1 LSNTKFIGVIILAA
15 GSSSRLG
22 HPKQLVRYR
31 GKTLLQHTMDVL
43 EQDFFHP
50 KIVVLGAN
58 DATIRKDLK
67 TQSFQLITNPDWAEG
82 MASSLKQGL
91 KHALELFPDL
101 DAIVVSVSD
110 QPGVRD
116 ELFKSIIQL
125 YSHGVKIVASK
136 YQEAVGV
143 PVLFDKQFFTSILKL
158 SGDQGAK
165 SIMKANLDQVQYVD
179 FDLGWL
185 DIDKPEDIDTLN
197 QLDA

>member
-1 LSNTKFIGVIILAA
+1 
-15 GSSSRLG
+15 LG

-91 KHALELFPDL
+91 KHALKLSPKL
-101 DAIVVSVSD
+101 DAILVSVSD
-110 QPGVRD
+110 QPAIDVT
-116 ELFKSIIQL
+116 LFTEIIKM
-125 YSHGVKIVASK
+125 YSRGAKIVASK
-136 YQEAVGV
+136 YQDIAGV
-143 PVLFDKQFFTSILKL
+143 PVLFDRQFFTSILKL

-165 SIMKANLDQVQYVD
+165 SIMKANADQVQSVD

-185 DIDKPEDIDTLN
+185 DIDTPKDIETLN
-197 QLDA
+197 QLDG